1 MPLVALLTQKSGGHA
16 DISKQ
21 CGHSMLLLMQMLRRM
36 RILRLVKLVKSV
48 RPLYNFRL
56 VGQAVALE
64 ALDALARMLSSTLGL
79 TSLALAL
86 VLSSSQNCQA
96 LELMPVARAVELEAL
111 VALALMIS
119 STLSLI
125 SPALVLVL
133 CSAQDCQALVLILG
147 RLLDGGAIP
156 PVAHR
161 RRVPFQL
168 VAHGPGDGHP
178 LVQLVPHRAGLAV
191 HLRLRAWHAP

>member
-1 MPLVALLTQKSGGHA
+1 
-16 DISKQ
+16 
-21 CGHSMLLLMQMLRRM
+21 M

-64 ALDALARMLSSTLGL
+64 ALEALARMLSSTLGL

-133 CSAQDCQALVLILG
+133 CSALDCKALLIIL
-147 RLLDGGAIP
+147 
-156 PVAHR
+156 
-161 RRVPFQL
+161 
-168 VAHGPGDGHP
+168 
-178 LVQLVPHRAGLAV
+178 
-191 HLRLRAWHAP
+191 